1 MRWSLQKLFI
11 GGFTD
16 EEGTLKVDDYH
27 IYSLKEIK
35 EIRRNEN
42 LLLVAGGKIP
52 VIGPWL
58 NKLGEWVQKDTYGP
72 NAGWLERPISE
83 GIPKDIIC
91 DELKDQTEDAIK
103 SKVSKKLKDDGI
115 DGMDKVFDLNDDME
129 DIDEALDEELPGG
142 DVLAVEYTPFNGN
155 GINYT
160 GNDRYYLKPNDVK
173 LSILEEGHNGYTGQ
187 YIAVLSKDMQGDPME
202 IKVLWYYKQ

>member
-1 MRWSLQKLFI
+1 MVLDYIQGIKDTK
-11 GGFTD
+11 GN
-16 EEGTLKVDDYH
+16 LKVDDYH

-83 GIPKDIIC
+83 GIPRGIIYE
-91 DELKDQTEDAIK
+91 ELKDTAEDALK
-103 SKVSKKLKDDGI
+103 SQYSKSLKDIGI
-115 DGMDKVFDLNDDME
+115 DDMDKVFDLEDDVE
-129 DIDEALDEELPGG
+129 DIDEALDEELLGG
-142 DVLAVEYTPFNGN
+142 DVLVVEYTPFNGN